1 MKFSALILA
10 AAATASVTD
19 AYSIKPQQSV
29 GRRDMFKQV
38 ASAGAAIAFVAGTT
52 SPANALDAC
61 PKGSKNCIATQWT
74 PPAGTDAK
82 AAAGTLEKII
92 SSYPQEGQ
100 NKVDLGGWKVVDGAY
115 APGSTVSLEYQS
127 GIGNFAKFF
136 NGGKPF
142 VDDLKLAIAADGTVG
157 VRSSSRIGDSDLG
170 VNEKRLSYFVA
181 SLRKEGWTAPDPAY

>member
-1 MKFSALILA
+1 MKFTAPILLA
-10 AAATASVTD
+10 AASVSVTD

-29 GRRDMFKQV
+29 GRREMFKNV
-38 ASAGAAIAFVAGTT
+38 ASVGAAVAFVAAT

-61 PKGSKNCIATQWT
+61 PKGTKNCITAQWT

-92 SSYPQEGQ
+92 ASYPQDGQ
-100 NKVDLGGWKVVDGAY
+100 NKVDLGGWSLVDGSY
-115 APGSTVSLEYQS
+115 APGSTVSIEYKS
-127 GIGNFAKFF
+127 GIGNFAKFL

-142 VDDLKLAIAADGTVG
+142 VDDLKLAIFADGAVN
-157 VRSSSRIGDSDLG
+157 VKSSSRVGDSDMR

>member
-1 MKFSALILA
+1 MKFSAPFILVA
-10 AAATASVTD
+10 ASIAATD

-29 GRRDMFKQV
+29 GRREMFNKV
-38 ASAGAAIAFVAGTT
+38 ASAGAAVAFVAAT

-61 PKGSKNCIATQWT
+61 PKGSKNCIATKWS

-82 AAAGTLEKII
+82 AAAESLKTII
-92 SSYPQEGQ
+92 ESYPQAGQ
-100 NKVDLGGWKVVDGAY
+100 NKVDLGGWSVVDGAY
-115 APGSTVSLEYQS
+115 APGSVVSIEYTS

-142 VDDLKLAIAADGTVG
+142 VDDLKLAIGQDGSVD
-157 VRSSSRIGDSDLG
+157 VRSSSRIGESDLG

-181 SLRKEGWTAPDPAY
+181 SLRKEGWAAPDPAY